1 MRHVVSIK
9 ITVVEPSEFLRAGI
23 IACLKNELDCEVVFQ
38 EVANVSQVV
47 NIKEFDPDIIIT
59 NPMLDKFFDV
69 GNFQQCN
76 SDCKPQPGWASE
88 ATMQCQKKSKQVHY
102 IALSVAPVDSSVLA
116 QYEAVINL
124 YDDPVDIHLTIDK
137 LMKFNKN
144 HEVED
149 GELSEREKEII
160 RSVVKGKS
168 NKQIAEDLNLS
179 VYTVLTHRRNI
190 SKKLQIHS
198 ASALTIYAISNKL
211 LNINEVKQL

>member
-1 MRHVVSIK
+1 
-9 ITVVEPSEFLRAGI
+9 
-23 IACLKNELDCEVVFQ
+23 
-38 EVANVSQVV
+38 
-47 NIKEFDPDIIIT
+47 
-59 NPMLDKFFDV
+59 
-69 GNFQQCN
+69 
-76 SDCKPQPGWASE
+76 
-88 ATMQCQKKSKQVHY
+88 MQCQKKSKQVHY